1 MRRQSWYE
9 PFATCAGLR
18 HQTSD
23 LRGRGGHPADPWAL
37 GLLSVIAA
45 ASLCTCAAARGHAD
59 RPLEPL
65 TLDVGRGAQGDR
77 QMGGLSNFD
86 DALARGCCRLP
97 NAACE
102 GSVAEVLGSG
112 VGEEVVVLVW

>member
-23 LRGRGGHPADPWAL
+23 LRDRGGHPADPWAL

-45 ASLCTCAAARGHAD
+45 AGFALHLRRSARTR
-59 RPLEPL
+59 RPSP
-65 TLDVGRGAQGDR
+65 
-77 QMGGLSNFD
+77 
-86 DALARGCCRLP
+86 
-97 NAACE
+97 
-102 GSVAEVLGSG
+102 
-112 VGEEVVVLVW
+112 